1 MLDLV
6 IRGGQ
11 VVDGTGA
18 PRRPADIG
26 IRDGRI
32 VSIGRVDEPA
42 ARTVDADG
50 AIVAPGF
57 IDVHTHYDAQVMWD
71 PALTPSSLHGV
82 TTVIA
87 GNCGFSMAP
96 LSTDSAGYLMRML
109 ARVEG
114 MPLSALEGALS
125 WDWRS
130 TADYLDRVEGTV
142 ALNIGF
148 MVGHSAI
155 RRVVMGPAATE
166 RAATAEELDKMK
178 QLLRDGLGAGGL
190 GFSSSL
196 AQSHSDADGE
206 PVPSRHASYD
216 ELLELAGVC
225 GEFDGTSLELVPHT
239 GAEFPDAVQALMVDM
254 SVRAGRPLN
263 WNLLNPRASNQEEID
278 SKLAV
283 GDRAEAA
290 GGRVVGLVMPLPILT
305 RLNFESGFVLDML
318 PGWEKP
324 MALATAEKERML
336 SDRGERARLRELAGQ
351 DHPMKVVA
359 RWDDYL
365 FYECFSDATRGYQGR
380 RVGDIAAE
388 EGRDAFDV
396 LVEVALADGLRTS
409 FGRQPVPD
417 TDADWEARRRVLAD
431 PRALV
436 GASDAGAHLDM
447 INTFSYSTQ
456 LLEKAVREQQ
466 ILELEPAVHMLT
478 QAPAQ
483 LYGIKDRGVLREG
496 AWADV
501 VVFDEGTVGCGPL
514 HTRRDLPGGAGRL
527 FADGIGIDR
536 VLVGGTEVVVEGRA
550 TGDLPGRVLRSGR
563 DTASP

>member
-1 MLDLV
+1 M
-6 IRGGQ
+6 
-11 VVDGTGA
+11 VDGTGA
-18 PRRPADIG
+18 PRRSADLG

-32 VSIGRVDEPA
+32 VVIGRVDEPA
-42 ARTVDADG
+42 ARTIGAEG

-57 IDVHTHYDAQVMWD
+57 IDLHTHYDAQVMWD
-71 PALTPSSLHGV
+71 PSLTPSSLHGV
-82 TTVIA
+82 TTVIG
-87 GNCGFSMAP
+87 GNCGFSVAP
-96 LSTDSAGYLMRML
+96 LSADSAEYLMRML

-125 WDWRS
+125 WDWRT
-130 TADYLDRVEGTV
+130 TADYLDRVEGSV

-155 RRVVMGPAATE
+155 RRVVMGPAAGE
-166 RAATAEELDKMK
+166 RPATGEELEHMK
-178 QLLRDGLGAGGL
+178 QLLRDGLAAGGL

-196 AQSHSDADGE
+196 AQSHSDAYGE
-206 PVPSRHASYD
+206 PVPSRHATNQ

-225 GEFDGTSLELVPHT
+225 REFDGTSLELVPHT
-239 GAEFPDAVQALMVDM
+239 GTEFPDAVQALMVDM
-254 SVRAGRPLN
+254 SVRADRPLN
-263 WNLLNPRASNQEEID
+263 WNLLNPRASNQAEID

-283 GDRAEAA
+283 GDRAAAA

-318 PGWEKP
+318 PGWDKP
-324 MALATAEKERML
+324 MVLATAEKQRML
-336 SDRGERARLRELAGQ
+336 SNHDERMRLRELAAQ

-365 FYECFSDATRGYQGR
+365 LHECFTDATRPYQGR

-388 EGRDAFDV
+388 EERDAFDV
-396 LVEVALADGLRTS
+396 LVDVALADGLRTS

-417 TDADWEARRRVLAD
+417 TEADWEARRRVLAD

-447 INTFSYSTQ
+447 INTFSYTTQ
-456 LLEKAVREQQ
+456 LLEKVVREQR
-466 ILELEPAVHMLT
+466 ILELEQAIQMLT

-483 LYGIKDRGVLREG
+483 LYGIRDRGVLREG
-496 AWADV
+496 GWADV
-501 VVFDEGTVGCGPL
+501 VVFDEGNVGCGPL

-527 FADGIGIDR
+527 FAESSGIDR
-536 VLVGGTEVVVEGRA
+536 VLVNGTEVVAQGQV
-550 TGDLPGRVLRSGR
+550 TSDLPGRVLRSGA
-563 DTASP
+563 DTVNL

>member
-1 MLDLV
+1 MLDLA

-18 PRRPADIG
+18 PRRSADVG

-32 VSIGRVDEPA
+32 VAIGRVDEPA
-42 ARTVDADG
+42 ARTIGADG

-57 IDVHTHYDAQVMWD
+57 IDIHTHYDAQVMWD

-82 TTVIA
+82 TTVIG
-87 GNCGFSMAP
+87 GNCGFSVAP
-96 LSTDSAGYLMRML
+96 VSADSADYLMRML

-114 MPLSALEGALS
+114 MPLSALEGALN

-130 TADYLDRVEGTV
+130 TADYLDRLEGSV
-142 ALNIGF
+142 ALNTGF

-166 RAATAEELDKMK
+166 RPATPDELEEMK
-178 QLLRDGLGAGGL
+178 QLLRAGLAAGGL

-196 AQSHSDADGE
+196 AQSHLDAAGE

-216 ELLELAGVC
+216 ELLDLAGVC
-225 GEFDGTSLELVPHT
+225 REFDGTSLELVPHA
-239 GAEFPDAVQALMVDM
+239 GPEFPEPVKALMVDL

-263 WNLLNPRASNQEEID
+263 WNLLNPRASNPEEIEA
-278 SKLAV
+278 KLEV
-283 GDRAEAA
+283 GDRAAVA

-318 PGWEKP
+318 PGWDKP
-324 MALATAEKERML
+324 MALATADKQAML
-336 SDRGERARLRELAGQ
+336 SNPEERARLRHLAGQ
-351 DHPMKVVA
+351 DHPMKVIA

-365 FYECFSDATRGYQGR
+365 FHECFTDATRRYQGR
-380 RVGDIAAE
+380 RVGDIAE
-388 EGRDAFDV
+388 EEQRQAFDV
-396 LVEVALADGLRTS
+396 LVDVALADGLRTS

-417 TDADWEARRRVLAD
+417 TEADWGARRRVLTD

-447 INTFSYSTQ
+447 INTFSYTTQ
-456 LLEKAVREQQ
+456 LLEKAVREER
-466 ILELEPAVHMLT
+466 ILELEPAIHMLT
-478 QAPAQ
+478 QAPAD

-496 AWADV
+496 SWADV
-501 VVFDEGTVGCGPL
+501 VIFDEGRVGCGPL

-527 FADGIGIDR
+527 FAESTGIDR
-536 VLVGGTEVVVEGRA
+536 VLVNGTEVVGQGQP
-550 TGDLPGRVLRSGR
+550 TSDLPGRVLRSGR
-563 DTASP
+563 DTACP